1 MYIFRYYNKELKSKI
16 YIVFYNINLDKEWV
30 SRTIMNKKRWT
41 IFSIVALIVALAIFA
56 GGFIL
61 VVNTKKNSLHTTPAQ
76 ITTLI
81 INQMDYTDMAE
92 VSYNQL
98 SKHYSIP
105 DGIIADSSLY
115 MSKSSDSASE
125 LACFLLTDKSR
136 FTQLNT
142 AITNH
147 INAKAVGFKSLN
159 PTQYNALKSCTI
171 TQNGKYVLV
180 SVGSNASADANLFEE
195 LLK

>member
-1 MYIFRYYNKELKSKI
+1 
-16 YIVFYNINLDKEWV
+16 
-30 SRTIMNKKRWT
+30 MNKRRWI
-41 IFSIVALIVALAIFA
+41 IFSIVALVVALAIFV
-56 GGFIL
+56 GWFIL
-61 VVNTKKNSLHTTPAQ
+61 VVNTKENSLHATPAQ
-76 ITTLI
+76 ITTRI
-81 INQMDYTDMAE
+81 ISKMDYADMAE
-92 VSYNQL
+92 VSWNQL

-105 DGIIADSSLY
+105 DGIIVDSSLY

-125 LACFLLTDKSR
+125 LACFLLTDKSK
-136 FTQLNT
+136 FTELRT

-147 INAKAVGFKSLN
+147 INAKAAGFKSLN

-180 SVGSNASADANLFEE
+180 SVGSNASADAKLFDE